1 MNYLSPKRKP
11 FHMGRCND
19 GFDCNR
25 NEINSGTDWVV
36 SQGGA
41 AKQTPYDG
49 GKGAAGVCEANEFL
63 VQKIR

>member
-25 NEINSGTDWVV
+25 NEINSGTDIGSFPKVELL
-36 SQGGA
+36 SR
-41 AKQTPYDG
+41 PPIMG
-49 GKGAAGVCEANEFL
+49 GKGRPVSVKPTSF
-63 VQKIR
+63 

>member
-1 MNYLSPKRKP
+1 
-11 FHMGRCND
+11 MGRCND

-41 AKQTPYDG
+41 AKQTPYNG